1 LIEPIDSIVVFEGLI
16 SGNFEAQPIQMSNPT
31 FSPSDLIGQSE
42 NQTRVCLKILDGP
55 NVHLLEPA
63 QRVFFSANIPDI
75 TL

>member
-1 LIEPIDSIVVFEGLI
+1 
-16 SGNFEAQPIQMSNPT
+16 M
-31 FSPSDLIGQSE
+31 
-42 NQTRVCLKILDGP
+42 VCLKILDGP